1 MLPVD
6 EQWIKSEFVRTESER
21 ADGVDGWPIKERT
34 AGSVTKFDSST
45 ARGSISWK
53 RCSWGLNGSVAG
65 GAFREPAV
73 GAFRSAGDPLI
84 FETPITDLNTTERLG
99 HLQNR
104 RAKGLPNLG
113 GTVLTCYC
121 TNVKNYFFIIEK
133 KVLSFFGPTQ
143 IFESSRFTG
152 QKSLEKR
159 PLEKIAYENLFH

>member
-104 RAKGLPNLG
+104 RAQGLSNLG
-113 GTVLTCYC
+113 GTVL
-121 TNVKNYFFIIEK
+121 
-133 KVLSFFGPTQ
+133 L
-143 IFESSRFTG
+143 
-152 QKSLEKR
+152 LHD
-159 PLEKIAYENLFH
+159 EKINFVIRAIVREHCATQVRQYLGPPILQMTL